1 MNCKPD
7 NLCMDNQKHS
17 VLRHVLLVITMKCLQ
32 WYGCVNERREHDTF
46 ISFLEGNT
54 YQSRHMEDPD
64 RNVKIILKWITK

>member
-1 MNCKPD
+1 
-7 NLCMDNQKHS
+7 
-17 VLRHVLLVITMKCLQ
+17 MKCLQ

-54 YQSRHMEDPD
+54 SQSRHMEDPD